1 MINFLLAASELPIT
15 ETDDQIPDHVLMSES
30 DQCSRFSIP
39 RPISTGLSEISETSH
54 EPISLNTTDNTDEK
68 QESSGSESTEYE
80 EIEIEVTASESEYES
95 EDNQAEEVKEK
106 VPTPISSDKSDSNPT
121 ASSKSNSNSMKS
133 VIESTAHLEKQI
145 DDHEKVNDEN
155 KSDSE
160 TCSSSSEYEEI
171 EIEVTDSDASTESE
185 SELENEM
192 SKNNS
197 NNSKHCET
205 SLASISSFRDT
216 TDRASSTTSEESLD
230 LLETYSICTAKS
242 FPLQAPKPSEKQAK
256 VLERTVSQ
264 NSLNE
269 ITKQMEHFQQLGS
282 NSSFTNLVG
291 RDMRKS
297 TGNLNRIKSSYRR
310 KPVLR
315 RTNSLQVKFFQRFI
329 IYTNIFRNE

>member
-1 MINFLLAASELPIT
+1 
-15 ETDDQIPDHVLMSES
+15 MSES

-54 EPISLNTTDNTDEK
+54 EPISLITTDNTDEK
-68 QESSGSESTEYE
+68 LESTDSESTEYE
-80 EIEIEVTASESEYES
+80 EVEIEVTASESEYES
-95 EDNQAEEVKEK
+95 DDNQIEEVKEK

-133 VIESTAHLEKQI
+133 VIESTAHLEKQAN
-145 DDHEKVNDEN
+145 EQKEENNEN
-155 KSDSE
+155 KSE

-185 SELENEM
+185 SEFENET

-216 TDRASSTTSEESLD
+216 TDRASPTTSEDSVD

-242 FPLQAPKPSEKQAK
+242 FPLQASKPSEKQVK

-269 ITKQMEHFQQLGS
+269 IAKQMEHFQQLGS

-297 TGNLNRIKSSYRR
+297 TGNLNRMKSGFRR

-315 RTNSLQVKFFQRFI
+315 RTNSLQVTCFQNFVI
-329 IYTNIFRNE
+329 DNIIFRNK